1 MVIRCPNPKC
11 GVTLEVDASNAG
23 KTMNCPTCG
32 QAFHVPP
39 MPAMPAPPIAQNAVP
54 PGNTTATTDEPSH
67 KKSIATVV
75 RGVIV
80 IAVLVL
86 LQSFVD
92 MLPGMDAN
100 IGGVLLVLWT
110 RAGLALAVVVFMLM
124 LLKPCRALAVHY
136 IGLATQSKTKNASA
150 ETQEIISS
158 AGLYTVL
165 LLYIVVLYQAVIP
178 FLASL
183 SNLIGGNN
191 ALIAMIRVGFAVAG
205 VVMLV
210 KIIKTLKPVM
220 ARVTEQVTERAAQ
233 LTAKAD
239 AKSCACGAR
248 VTAGTKFCP
257 SCGKPV

>member
-1 MVIRCPNPKC
+1 
-11 GVTLEVDASNAG
+11 
-23 KTMNCPTCG
+23 
-32 QAFHVPP
+32 
-39 MPAMPAPPIAQNAVP
+39 MPAVPAPPVVQTAATA
-54 PGNTTATTDEPSH
+54 GTAAATTDEPSH

-92 MLPGMDAN
+92 MLPGMDVN
-100 IGGVLLVLWT
+100 IGGNHLILWA

-124 LLKPCRALAVHY
+124 LLKPCRSLAVHY
-136 IGLATQSKTKNASA
+136 ISLAVQSKTQNVSTEA
-150 ETQEIISS
+150 QQIISS

-165 LLYIVVLYQAVIP
+165 LLYVVVLYQAVIP

-205 VVMLV
+205 VVLLV

-220 ARVTEQVTERAAQ
+220 THVTEQVTERAAQ

-239 AKSCACGAR
+239 GKTCVCGTR
-248 VTAGTKFCP
+248 VAAGTKFCP

>member
-23 KTMNCPTCG
+23 KTMNCSTCG

-39 MPAMPAPPIAQNAVP
+39 MPTIPAPPVAQNAVP
-54 PGNTTATTDEPSH
+54 ADSVASSDELPH
-67 KKSIATVV
+67 KKYIATVV
-75 RGVIV
+75 RGIIV

-100 IGGVLLVLWT
+100 IGGTHLILWA

-136 IGLATQSKTKNASA
+136 ISLATQSKTKNASA
-150 ETQEIISS
+150 EIQEIISS

-220 ARVTEQVTERAAQ
+220 TRVTEQVTERAAQ
-233 LTAKAD
+233 LTAKVD
-239 AKSCACGAR
+239 AKTCVCGAR

-257 SCGKPV
+257 SCGKPA